1 MNLQYERIEQLCQKL
16 NLPAIASQWSHHAQ
30 QTLGQDG
37 SYADFVEAILTHEYA
52 ARQQRSQQVLMKLSG
67 LPQVKTLEG
76 YDFNYALGAPKS
88 QMVGLFNLSFIS
100 RAENVVFL
108 GASGVGKTHLSMA
121 LGYKAIM
128 NNIKIKFITAAD
140 LMLQLSTAYQ
150 QGKLKTY
157 MQRAVLG
164 PKLLIIDEIGYL
176 PFGRE
181 EANLFFNVIAKRYE
195 KGSTI
200 LTSNLPFSQ
209 WSKSFADDVT
219 LTAAMLDRLL
229 HHCHVVQISGES
241 YRLKDKKRIGIQP
254 QVEI

>member
-30 QTLGQDG
+30 HILGQDG
-37 SYADFVEAILTHEYA
+37 SYADFVEAILMHEYTTK
-52 ARQQRSQQVLMKLSG
+52 QQRSQHVLMRLSG
-67 LPQVKTLEG
+67 LPQVKTLDD
-76 YDFNYALGAPKS
+76 YDFNYALGAPKA
-88 QMVGLFNLSFIS
+88 QLIELFSLSFIP
-100 RAENVVFL
+100 RAENIVFL

-121 LGYKAIM
+121 LGYRAIM
-128 NNIKIKFITAAD
+128 NNIKTKFITAAD

-150 QGKLKTY
+150 QGKLKSY
-157 MQRAVLG
+157 MQRVVLA

-200 LTSNLPFSQ
+200 LTSNLAFSQ
-209 WSKSFADDVT
+209 WSKSFADDIT

-254 QVEI
+254 QVET

>member
-1 MNLQYERIEQLCQKL
+1 MNLQYERIEQLCLQL
-16 NLPAIASQWSHHAQ
+16 GLQTVASQWSHHAQ
-30 QTLGQDG
+30 QTLAKDG
-37 SYADFVEAILTHEYA
+37 SYADFVEAMLLHEYTA
-52 ARQQRSQQVLMKLSG
+52 KQQRSQQILLQLSG
-67 LPQVKTLEG
+67 LTQIKTLEA

-88 QMVGLFNLSFIS
+88 QLLELFNLSFIP
-100 RAENVVFL
+100 RAENVVFI

-128 NNIKIKFITAAD
+128 NNIKTKFITAAD
-140 LMLQLSTAYQ
+140 LMLQLSLAYQ
-150 QGKLKTY
+150 QGKLKNY
-157 MQRAVLG
+157 MQRVVLA

-241 YRLKDKKRIGIQP
+241 YRLKDKRRVGIQP
-254 QVEI
+254 QIES